1 MDQYAGYN
9 NTPSMPFPLH
19 NQPNNFSFANPNPGF
34 PQYNNYQ
41 FENDNLMN
49 NFPNRPNILP
59 NPLLPFPQ
67 GMPGMGMPLQQPPLP
82 GLGLVQPPVNLNAVK
97 KSRVVGRVP
106 CQWFNTPNGCSWGD
120 KCTFAVSHIYIYL
133 QIFYLTFLILLA
145 QCNFCNWRPE
155 QTRSWRTKNGS
166 WRTMIT
172 FFNYLYMFIKTIYL
186 TIEK

>member
-133 QIFYLTFLILLA
+133 QILSNFSYSISTMQFL
-145 QCNFCNWRPE
+145 
-155 QTRSWRTKNGS
+155 
-166 WRTMIT
+166 
-172 FFNYLYMFIKTIYL
+172 
-186 TIEK
+186 